1 MLDQPIHA
9 MNRQETMVSQA
20 TDVLKHEHD
29 AILVALKILDQ
40 ISNEARQGNVTS
52 TDVTQFLGFLRE
64 FADTCHHGK
73 EEGLLFPAMIEA
85 GLPADGGPISV
96 MLSEHEQGRALVA
109 AMVNATEPAILSMK
123 FSETATAYA
132 DHMRAHIEKENTVLF
147 PMADRIVAP
156 EVMEGLVSAFD
167 RHEEEVMG
175 SGRHEQLHDMLK
187 ALKAK
192 YLDS

>member
-1 MLDQPIHA
+1 
-9 MNRQETMVSQA
+9 MNQRETMVSQA
-20 TDVLKHEHD
+20 IDVLKHEHD
-29 AILVALKILDQ
+29 AILKALKILDQ
-40 ISNEARQGNVTS
+40 ISDGARQGS
-52 TDVTQFLGFLRE
+52 AASADVMQFLGFLRE

-109 AMVNATEPAILSMK
+109 AMANATEPAMSPAK
-123 FSETATAYA
+123 FSEAATAYA
-132 DHMRAHIEKENTVLF
+132 GHMRAHIEKENTVLF

-156 EVMEGLVSAFD
+156 EVMDGLVSAFD

-187 ALKAK
+187 DLKAK